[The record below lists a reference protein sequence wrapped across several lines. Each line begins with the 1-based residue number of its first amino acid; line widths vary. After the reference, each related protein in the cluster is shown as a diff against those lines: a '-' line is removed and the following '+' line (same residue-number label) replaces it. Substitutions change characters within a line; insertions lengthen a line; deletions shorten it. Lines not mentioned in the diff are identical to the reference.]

1 MAYDPNNP
9 KGHYNTDVKVPE
21 SVIEQ
26 IRQLGMEESIKA
38 ASSGNASP
46 EFIEGVRRFYP
57 NQFQGSSQETELPEA
72 PSQPGG
78 NNPVNS
84 TPNGRSSFSGGNNPV
99 NSTPNDRSSGGSA
112 GVEGPTAPVDILGSA
127 SGGINASQ
135 EALARRLTG
144 GGGSSSSSSEMPVG
158 AANALGQ
165 NPERQPLTPE
175 LLELLKSAQE
185 SMVTERTPDQLP
197 SGVPS
202 STAERVPFSPALGRT
217 AKEIGNT
224 LFSGGNSDDV
234 PYAVKRQ
241 QQLREQRN
249 AR

>member
-9 KGHYNTDVKVPE
+9 KGHYDTSVKVPE
-21 SVIEQ
+21 SVIEE
-26 IRQLGMEESIKA
+26 IRQLGMEGAIRK
-38 ASSGNASP
+38 ASSGEASP

-57 NQFQGSSQETELPEA
+57 NQFQGEAQETQLPET
-72 PSQPGG
+72 PSPAGG

-84 TPNGRSSFSGGNNPV
+84 TPNGRS
-99 NSTPNDRSSGGSA
+99 GGSA
-112 GVEGPTAPVDILGSA
+112 GVQGPTAASEKNGLGTSA
-127 SGGINASQ
+127 LAPPNGQAPPSPEGMSPSQ

-144 GGGSSSSSSEMPVG
+144 GPVGETSSSEMPVG

-165 NPERQPLTPE
+165 NSERQPLTPM

-185 SMVTERTPDQLP
+185 SMGTKRTPDQLP

-224 LFSGGNSDDV
+224 LFSGGNSDDT